1 MNRVIRQ
8 GDVYWV
14 PLEDEQGSGITH
26 PHVVLQD
33 DVITA
38 SRIRTVVVCALTT
51 NITRA
56 TLPGNVLLEEGEANL
71 PKQSVVVV
79 SQVSTV
85 DKMQFGEY
93 IGSLSEERVAQIF
106 AGMRFL
112 QQMMEAR
119 KPVDDGGDAHV

>member
-1 MNRVIRQ
+1 MNRAILQ

-14 PLEDEQGSGITH
+14 PLDAAAEPGSGITH

-33 DVITA
+33 DVISA
-38 SRIRTVVVCALTT
+38 SRISTVVVCGLTT

-56 TLPGNVLLEEGEANL
+56 KLPGNVLLDEGEANL

-85 DKMQFGEY
+85 DKKQLGGF
-93 IGSLSEERVAQIF
+93 IGSLSEERVGQIF

-112 QQMMEAR
+112 QQMMVAR
-119 KPVDDGGDAHV
+119 NPVD